1 MSYTQ
6 YDERTSYVIPDG
18 TEVIGDHAIAY
29 CDNIKEL
36 IIHDSV
42 KEYKAIR
49 LLQWTL
55 WKR

>member
-42 KEYKAIR
+42 KEI
-49 LLQWTL
+49 QS
-55 WKR
+55 